1 MKLEHGKTYLNGYG
15 QQIQVFQIHEPDSP
29 YRFTDGT
36 WTYTEDGAWCQRPTR
51 WDLVSEAPM
60 QGRTDP
66 VSPQTQTLL
75 DLSV

>member
-1 MKLEHGKTYLNGYG
+1 MKLEHGKTYFTRYG
-15 QQIQVFQIHEPDSP
+15 EAVQVFQISP
-29 YRFTDGT
+29 CRFTDGT
-36 WTYTEDGAWCQRPTR
+36 WTYTENGAFFQRPTR